1 MSAAALSAVGLAACS
16 SSSPP
21 KADPSTAPAP
31 VSSSAAPTG
40 TPAPAGGSASPQ
52 ASGPDVCSAVTGAK
66 VAAITKDV
74 IRTTA
79 RSQLGT
85 GAAACTY
92 TLSNS
97 TIQVQVAPAGSGA
110 AYADFSA
117 LVSNG
122 AIPAGSALP
131 VPGLGQQSVSSSF
144 GVATTTGTWAILVVN
159 QQGQVPGQLS
169 ADASIARAAISGL
182 G

>member
-1 MSAAALSAVGLAACS
+1 MSAVALSAAGLAACS

-40 TPAPAGGSASPQ
+40 TPAPSTSATSPQ
-52 ASGPDVCSAVTGAK
+52 ASGPDVCKAVTGAQ
-66 VAAITKDV
+66 VASITKDV
-74 IRTTA
+74 LRTTA
-79 RSQLGT
+79 RGQV
-85 GAAACTY
+85 GANAACTY

-97 TIQVQVAPAGSGA
+97 AIQVQVAPAAG
-110 AYADFSA
+110 YADFSA
-117 LVSNG
+117 EVSNG
-122 AIPAGSALP
+122 AIPAGSAIP

-144 GVATTTGTWAILVVN
+144 GVATTTGKWAILVVN

-169 ADASIARAAISGL
+169 ADASIAKAAISGL